1 MADFE
6 ELRRAKGRCLDDLT
20 AALPRYVGRLES
32 VDERLVAYVED
43 ALSNG
48 ASHANLYELL
58 GIRKVLRLMDTYA
71 LNGEKVRTA
80 IRAIEG
86 VWENGRHRKGGL
98 KFDTPRGNMHV
109 RLMPYQVWCLFGIYG
124 FLTDVSMERRYVA
137 GDELLPSEY
146 VKDGEVWDRRRLTS
160 EIHLFQTRKSGKTEF
175 GGAIDFVEVCFLG
188 PANGQALICTNSA
201 EQSQIAY
208 KAIKEFAMQVDPSC
222 INRLGGKYFRMTA
235 KGMNW
240 QPGHR
245 MKGEI
250 RTMAAGKTPK
260 DGLYA
265 SVVHADEHGQASYV
279 NGRSDMQA
287 AVETCW
293 GSTGPRREKL
303 LMHTTTAGNLSEGPY
318 KSKIESVEAS
328 LLTELDHP
336 LCTACKTPD
345 DYWFAFL
352 LQLDKWE
359 ITDDLSKLDDSEL
372 FKKVNRSI
380 GTTVQPTYYRERLY
394 EASLSDDT
402 KKEVLTKD
410 FNMWQTDKVTT
421 WVVSADK
428 VRQLQR
434 PIRVSDCRYEDGW
447 SVFVGMD
454 FSSGEDLFAITYFC
468 VNYLDGLE
476 MEDRFFADTEA
487 WVLESVM
494 AESPNRRLY
503 ELWVEQ
509 GWLHV
514 CPGEVFNPDYA
525 INTLMEKNEQGV
537 NLMMF
542 GYDPAQSKQPINTL
556 KAWLQTLGLSAD
568 EIKSMVVPVS
578 QSFMTMNP
586 IVGELE
592 HYILTPWLHFS
603 ESPLWPWM
611 AGNVNIIYSRDD
623 TLRRLHKSGKHNK
636 IDCFHALLDGIYI
649 FDLSEGRMDG

>member
-1 MADFE
+1 
-6 ELRRAKGRCLDDLT
+6 
-20 AALPRYVGRLES
+20 
-32 VDERLVAYVED
+32 
-43 ALSNG
+43 
-48 ASHANLYELL
+48 
-58 GIRKVLRLMDTYA
+58 
-71 LNGEKVRTA
+71 
-80 IRAIEG
+80 
-86 VWENGRHRKGGL
+86 
-98 KFDTPRGNMHV
+98 
-109 RLMPYQVWCLFGIYG
+109 
-124 FLTDVSMERRYVA
+124 
-137 GDELLPSEY
+137 
-146 VKDGEVWDRRRLTS
+146 
-160 EIHLFQTRKSGKTEF
+160 
-175 GGAIDFVEVCFLG
+175 
-188 PANGQALICTNSA
+188 
-201 EQSQIAY
+201 
-208 KAIKEFAMQVDPSC
+208 
-222 INRLGGKYFRMTA
+222 
-235 KGMNW
+235 
-240 QPGHR
+240 

-336 LCTACKTPD
+336 LGTACKTPD

-359 ITDDLSKLDDSEL
+359 ITDDLSKLDDSEI

-380 GTTVQPTYYRERLY
+380 GTTVQPTYYRERLH

-421 WVVSADK
+421 WIVSADK

-434 PIRVSDCRYEDGW
+434 PLRVTDCRYEDGW

-468 VNYLDGLE
+468 VNYRDGLE

-494 AESPNRRLY
+494 KESPNRPLY
-503 ELWVEQ
+503 EMWVEQ

-525 INTLMEKNEQGV
+525 INKLMEKNEHGV

-556 KAWLQTLGLSAD
+556 KAWLQSIGLTPDA
-568 EIKSMVVPVS
+568 IKAMVVPVS

-592 HYILTPWLHFS
+592 HYILTPWMHFS
-603 ESPLWPWM
+603 ASPLWPWM

-636 IDCFHALLDGIYI
+636 IDCFHALLDGIYV
-649 FDLSEGRMDG
+649 FDLSEGRMEG